1 MNDGETTGNAAR
13 ILVIGAHPDDCEV
26 RVGGTA
32 CLWARAGHR
41 VRFVSA
47 TDGGTG
53 HHRIG
58 GIELVRRRAAEA
70 ARAAEILGVES
81 EILPIGNGR
90 IVPSLEYRGMFI
102 RMIRR
107 FRPDLIITHRPWD
120 YHPDH
125 RNTSL
130 LVQDSAYL
138 VTVPNNCPET
148 PALDYNPVIA
158 YMADRFEKP
167 CPFQADLVIDVT
179 AVMDTKLDALHA
191 HTSQMYE
198 WIPFNQGIAD
208 EVPAGD
214 AERRAWLAGRRGRF
228 DADLAERLRTRL
240 TRRYGPQ
247 RADSIKYAEAFEIC
261 EYGGPLDDEKRDRLF
276 GGL

>member
-1 MNDGETTGNAAR
+1 MSEGETTRDSAR

-26 RVGGTA
+26 KVGGTA
-32 CLWARAGHR
+32 CLWARAGHK

-58 GIELVRRRAAEA
+58 GVELVRRRAAEA
-70 ARAAEILGVES
+70 ARAAKILGAES

-90 IVPSLEYRGMFI
+90 IVPSLEYRAMFI

-107 FRPDLIITHRPWD
+107 VRPHLIITHRPWD

-138 VTVPNNCPET
+138 VTVPNNCPDT
-148 PALDYNPVIA
+148 PALEYNPVIA
-158 YMADRFEKP
+158 YMADAFQKP
-167 CPFQADLVIDVT
+167 CPFDPEIVIDVT
-179 AVMDTKLDALHA
+179 GVMDTKFDALHA
-191 HTSQMYE
+191 HVSQMYE
-198 WIPFNQGIAD
+198 WIPFNQGVED

-214 AERRAWLAGRRGRF
+214 AERRAWLTGRRGRF
-228 DADLAERLRTRL
+228 DADLAERFRAKLSE
-240 TRRYGPQ
+240 RYGPQ
-247 RADSIKYAEAFEIC
+247 RAEGAHYAEAFEIC
-261 EYGGPLDDEKRDRLF
+261 EYGGKPGNEKREWLF

>member
-1 MNDGETTGNAAR
+1 MNENGTAGGPAR

-26 RVGGTA
+26 KVGGTA

-81 EILPIGNGR
+81 EILPIPNGG

-107 FRPDLIITHRPWD
+107 FRPHLIVTHRPWD

-138 VTVPNNCPET
+138 VTVPNNCPDT
-148 PALDYNPVIA
+148 PALDDNPVIA
-158 YMADRFEKP
+158 YMADTFQKP
-167 CPFQADLVIDVT
+167 CPFDPAIVIDVT

-191 HTSQMYE
+191 HVSQMYE
-198 WIPFNQGIAD
+198 WIPFNQGVEA

-214 AERRAWLAGRRGRF
+214 AERRTWLAGRRSLF
-228 DADLAERLRTRL
+228 DEGLAERFRPRL
-240 TRRYGPQ
+240 VERYGPQ
-247 RADSIKYAEAFEIC
+247 RAADAKYAEAFEIC
-261 EYGGPLDDEKRDRLF
+261 EYGGRLDDRKRDWLF